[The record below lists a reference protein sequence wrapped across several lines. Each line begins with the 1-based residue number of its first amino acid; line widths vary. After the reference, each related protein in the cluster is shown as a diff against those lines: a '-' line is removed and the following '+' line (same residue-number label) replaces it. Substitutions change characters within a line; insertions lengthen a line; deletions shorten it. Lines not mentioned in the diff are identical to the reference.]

1 MAEPKT
7 RPTTAS
13 VAKYLAAITPPDRR
27 ADCEAIAHML
37 ERATGAKPVMWG
49 DAIIGFGSEPIVYA
63 NGTSMDWP
71 LMAFASRA
79 QSIVLYNLPSADSFA
94 ERLKVIGP
102 AKLQGGCVHIKRL
115 RDVDQQALDEL
126 IVAAIRGRQAKTKST
141 AATVAKPAAKKSAT
155 ATSKGVANAA
165 SKSPAKKVPAKKAP
179 AKKSAAKKS
188 AAKKSSTKKSR

>member
-1 MAEPKT
+1 MAELKT

-13 VAKYLAAITPPDRR
+13 VAKHLAAIAPPDRR

-37 ERATGAKPVMWG
+37 ENATGAKPVMWG

-79 QSIVLYNLPSADSFA
+79 QGIVLYNLPSADAFA
-94 ERLKVIGP
+94 DRLNAIAP

-115 RDVDQQALDEL
+115 RDVDQQALNEL
-126 IVAAIRGRQAKTKST
+126 IVAAIKGRQAKTKST
-141 AATVAKPAAKKSAT
+141 AATVAKPTAKKSA
-155 ATSKGVANAA
+155 KKAA
-165 SKSPAKKVPAKKAP
+165 KAPAKKAP
-179 AKKSAAKKS
+179 KKTAKNAPKKSAKS
-188 AAKKSSTKKSR
+188 

>member
-71 LMAFASRA
+71 LLAFASRA
-79 QSIVLYNLPSADSFA
+79 QGIVLYGLPSADAFA
-94 ERLKVIGP
+94 ERLKAIAP

-115 RDVDQQALDEL
+115 RDVDQQAFNDL
-126 IVAAIRGRQAKTKST
+126 IVAAT
-141 AATVAKPAAKKSAT
+141 AARQSKSKAATTAAKPAAKK
-155 ATSKGVANAA
+155 VAKA
-165 SKSPAKKVPAKKAP
+165 VPKKAAKTVTKKTAKQAS
-179 AKKSAAKKS
+179 AKKS
-188 AAKKSSTKKSR
+188 R

>member
-27 ADCEAIAHML
+27 ADCESIAHML

-79 QSIVLYNLPSADSFA
+79 QGIVLYGLPSADAFA
-94 ERLKVIGP
+94 ERLKAIAP

-115 RDVDQQALDEL
+115 RDVDQQALNDL
-126 IVAAIRGRQAKTKST
+126 IVAATAGRQSKSK
-141 AATVAKPAAKKSAT
+141 AATTAAKPAAKK
-155 ATSKGVANAA
+155 VAKAA
-165 SKSPAKKVPAKKAP
+165 PKKA
-179 AKKSAAKKS
+179 AKTAAKTV
-188 AAKKSSTKKSR
+188 TKKTVT